1 MSILIVHSIKNKKS
15 LNVLNRY
22 HCSPMLPLPSV
33 TDMVVQKVGKFL
45 FLEEKKK
52 NEKGNKSTE
61 KVKAFS
67 KAFCIF
73 DGLTHPLKAEVA
85 HVSQYEKNEEERK
98 ELHQETGIFH
108 IQSHFYFY
116 CHTIFISISQ

>member
-1 MSILIVHSIKNKKS
+1 MRKGKNLQRK
-15 LNVLNRY
+15 L
-22 HCSPMLPLPSV
+22 MLL
-33 TDMVVQKVGKFL
+33 
-45 FLEEKKK
+45 
-52 NEKGNKSTE
+52 
-61 KVKAFS
+61 VKR
-67 KAFCIF
+67 AFCVF